1 MADILFLAH
10 RVPYPPDRGDKIRS
24 YHILRHLAGRHRVH
38 LGAFA
43 DDEADVAH
51 AEALRPL
58 VRRMHVEIH
67 TRSRG
72 ASLLRGLAT
81 RAPASVAALAS
92 RTMGAF
98 VDDVLTSESIDRLYV
113 FSGQMAQY
121 APSDRPYVM
130 DFVDMDSEKFVD
142 YARTATN
149 PAMRCLWGREARRL
163 FAFERE
169 VAGRAVVSLFVSEAE
184 ARLFRERTRLSPE
197 CVQVLENGVDLDHYV
212 PHATASAGDAGMRE
226 PLIVFTGQM
235 DYPPNI
241 EAAGG
246 FARDVL
252 PIVRAAV
259 PGARFV
265 IVGRD
270 PDPTLLTLGEGVE
283 VTGTVSD
290 VRPWLARA
298 CVIVAPLRLARGI
311 QNKVLEAMAMARPV
325 VASPAAFEGI
335 DATRGTEIVVAG
347 DARDMARATIA
358 LLRDPARGDTI
369 GRAARARIE
378 ARYGWAAR
386 LAPLDQ
392 MLSHI

>member
-24 YHILRHLAGRHRVH
+24 YHILRHLAARHRVH

-58 VRRMHVEIH
+58 VHRMHIEIH
-67 TRSRG
+67 RRSRG
-72 ASLLRGLAT
+72 ASLLRGLLT

-92 RTMGAF
+92 GTMGAF

-121 APSDRPYVM
+121 APGDRPYVM
-130 DFVDMDSEKFVD
+130 DFVDMDSEKFAD
-142 YARTATN
+142 YARAAAN
-149 PAMRCLWGREARRL
+149 PAMRRLWDREARRL
-163 FAFERE
+163 FAYERE
-169 VAGRAVVSLFVSEAE
+169 VAGRAVVSLFVTEAE
-184 ARLFRERTRLSPE
+184 AALFRERTRLAPE
-197 CVQVLENGVDLDHYV
+197 CVQVLENGIDLDHYV
-212 PHATASAGDAGMRE
+212 PRSHDGPRE

-241 EAAGG
+241 EAVTG
-246 FARDVL
+246 FAAYAL
-252 PIVRAAV
+252 PIVRGVVAD
-259 PGARFV
+259 ARFA
-265 IVGRD
+265 IVGRN
-270 PDPTLLTLGEGVE
+270 PDPSLLKLGEGVE
-283 VTGTVSD
+283 VIGAVPD
-290 VRPWLARA
+290 IRPWLARA
-298 CVIVAPLRLARGI
+298 SVVVAPLRLARGI

-325 VASPAAFEGI
+325 VASPAAFQGI
-335 DATRGTEIVVAG
+335 DAVPGSEIVVASDW
-347 DARDMARATIA
+347 DAEARATIE
-358 LLRDPARGDTI
+358 LLRDAARGEAI
-369 GRAARARIE
+369 GRAARARVE

>member
-24 YHILRHLAGRHRVH
+24 YHILRHLAARHRVH

-43 DDEADVAH
+43 DDEADMAH

-58 VRRMHVEIH
+58 VHRMHVEIH
-67 TRSRG
+67 SRSRG
-72 ASLLRGLAT
+72 ASYLRGLLT

-92 RTMGAF
+92 GTMGAF
-98 VDDVLTSESIDRLYV
+98 VDEVLTNESIDRLYV

-142 YARTATN
+142 YARAATN
-149 PAMRCLWGREARRL
+149 PAMRRLWGREAKRL

-184 ARLFRERTRLSPE
+184 AALFRDRARMAPE
-197 CVQVLENGVDLDHYV
+197 CVQVLENGIDLDHYV
-212 PHATASAGDAGMRE
+212 PRPHDGVRE

-241 EAAGG
+241 EAVSG
-246 FARDVL
+246 FAQHAL
-252 PIVRAAV
+252 PIVRAGV
-259 PGARFV
+259 PDARFA
-265 IVGRD
+265 IVGRN
-270 PDPTLLTLGEGVE
+270 PDPSLLKLGEGVE
-283 VTGTVSD
+283 VTGAVSD
-290 VRPWLARA
+290 IRPWLARA
-298 CVIVAPLRLARGI
+298 SVVVAPLRLARGI

-325 VASPAAFEGI
+325 IASPQAFEGI
-335 DATRGTEIVVAG
+335 DAVAGSEIVVADG
-347 DARDMARATIA
+347 WEAEARAVIE
-358 LLRDPARGDTI
+358 LLGDPARGAAI
-369 GRAARARIE
+369 GAAARARVE